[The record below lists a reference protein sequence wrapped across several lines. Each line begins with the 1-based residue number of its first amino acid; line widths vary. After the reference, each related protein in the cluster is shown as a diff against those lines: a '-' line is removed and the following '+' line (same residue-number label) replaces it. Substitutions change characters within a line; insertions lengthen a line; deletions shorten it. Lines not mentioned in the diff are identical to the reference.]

1 VRGQGQKRL
10 GPEGP
15 RYELQ
20 RKKSWARGPCD
31 TKNTG
36 TMPVPR
42 EDRGRRPVRDWSR
55 ALDKQPISKELVR
68 EKPPAI
74 DKYFK
79 AVIKM
84 QASDLHMKGDEQPR
98 IRSKGSLRPTTGD
111 PISEKLME
119 QMVFEILSPPQREF
133 FLEHGALDFAY
144 DMGGSDRFRIN
155 IYRTRGL
162 ISLAA
167 RRVNSV
173 VPPFETLHL
182 PQTVM
187 KIADYH
193 QGLVL
198 VTGVTGCGKS
208 TTLASMLDFINR
220 TRQCHIVTLED
231 PIEFVFTDD
240 KALISQ
246 REIGIDVPNY
256 DEALRSLM
264 REDPDVVLV
273 GEMRDYPTLS
283 AGLRAAETGHLV
295 FGTLHSTDA
304 YQTITR
310 MLDLT
315 PEVERHMM
323 RQAIVGNLQALV
335 SQRLLPSIRKDV
347 PRVPAVEILLVN
359 PAARKLIADGREV
372 EIPTVIKSSY
382 DDGMIDYTESLRQL
396 VETEYIDLKT
406 AYQYAPN
413 PEELKMALKGIRTT
427 SAGLTG

>member
-1 VRGQGQKRL
+1 M
-10 GPEGP
+10 E
-15 RYELQ
+15 
-20 RKKSWARGPCD
+20 
-31 TKNTG
+31 
-36 TMPVPR
+36 
-42 EDRGRRPVRDWSR
+42 
-55 ALDKQPISKELVR
+55 KQPISKQLSR

-84 QASDLHMKGDEQPR
+84 LASDLHLKGDEQPR
-98 IRSKGSLRPTTGD
+98 IRTKGSLRPTTGEA
-111 PISEKLME
+111 ISETMME
-119 QMVFEILSPPQREF
+119 KMVFEILSPAQQEF
-133 FLEHGALDFAY
+133 FMEHGALDFAY

-167 RRVNSV
+167 RRVSSQ
-173 VPPFETLHL
+173 VPAFETLHL
-182 PQTVM
+182 PTAVM
-187 KIADYH
+187 KIADFH

-208 TTLASMLDFINR
+208 TTIASMLDFINR
-220 TRQCHIVTLED
+220 TRQCHIVTVED

-256 DEALRSLM
+256 EEALRSLM
-264 REDPDVVLV
+264 REDPDVVLI

-295 FGTLHSTDA
+295 FGTLHSTDS

-315 PEVERHMM
+315 PEVERHMI
-323 RQAIVGNLQALV
+323 RQAVVGNLRASV
-335 SQRLLPSIRKDV
+335 SQRLLPSIRPDI
-347 PRVPAVEILLVN
+347 PRVPAVEILLAN

-372 EIPTVIKSSY
+372 ELSTVIRSSY

-396 VETEYIDLKT
+396 VETEFIDLKT

-427 SAGLTG
+427 AAGLTG